1 MKTPK
6 LPFAE
11 RFKSFFYEQ
20 PGATEP
26 GTGTRKLPPIS
37 KPQGNFEMK
46 VRKAIEANISN
57 DNWRVPQLAEAV
69 NLSREQVHRKLK
81 ALTGRSASE
90 YIHLVRLEM
99 AKKLL
104 AHSNFSVSE
113 IAYKVGYKTPA
124 HFTRKFRDE
133 FGVPPSALR
142 AE

>member
-1 MKTPK
+1 MKTQK
-6 LPFAE
+6 LLFAKH
-11 RFKSFFYEQ
+11 FKSFFYEQ
-20 PGATEP
+20 SSDTASGTE
-26 GTGTRKLPPIS
+26 TKKVTPIS
-37 KPQGNFEMK
+37 KSKGNFEMK

-57 DNWRVPQLAEAV
+57 ENWRVPELAEAV

-104 AHSNFSVSE
+104 VQSNLSVSE

-124 HFTRKFRDE
+124 HFTRKFREE
-133 FGVPPSALR
+133 FGIPPSVLR
-142 AE
+142 A